1 MPSQASDDTV
11 EVIWP
16 RHDVDAGDGTVE
28 VTWPR
33 RDVDAE

>member
-16 RHDVDAGDGTVE
+16 R
-28 VTWPR
+28 
-33 RDVDAE
+33 RDVDAETCWRRHCRGNLATA